1 MFYVKNITTFK
12 YLKKQ
17 FIHLNQIN
25 YFMKRILVPTD
36 FSEHAEY
43 AAKVAADLARK
54 NNAEIYLLNLLD
66 LPSHMNDAVNNG
78 VNIPEVMLYLAK
90 TKERLAE
97 LMEESY
103 FEGLTV
109 YADARLE
116 RAFEGIVTYSKEKN
130 ADLIVMG
137 SHGASG
143 FQELF
148 IGSNTEKVVR
158 SSDIPVII
166 IKSAMDSFKI
176 DKFVFASDFSQEIKK
191 PFAKLVEFANLFEA
205 KLDLVM
211 INTPNS
217 FKTNNVAEH
226 IMQNFVSSFPLKNYS
241 LHIYNDANIEKG
253 IINYAN
259 KVDADLI
266 GIATH
271 GRTGLAHF
279 FNGSVSEDIV
289 NHAIKPVITFR
300 I

>member
-1 MFYVKNITTFK
+1 
-12 YLKKQ
+12 
-17 FIHLNQIN
+17 
-25 YFMKRILVPTD
+25 MKRILVPTD
-36 FSEHAEY
+36 FSEHARY
-43 AAKVAADLARK
+43 AAKVAAQIARK
-54 NNAEIYLLNLLD
+54 DNAEIYLVNLLD

-97 LMEESY
+97 LMDEP
-103 FEGLTV
+103 FFKGLTV

-116 RAFEGIVTYSKEKN
+116 RAFEGIVTFSKEKN

-143 FQELF
+143 FQEMF

-166 IKSAMDSFKI
+166 IKSEMNDFQI
-176 DKFVFASDFSQEIKK
+176 DRFVFASDFSSEIKK
-191 PFAKLVEFANLFEA
+191 PFLKLVEFANLFEA

-217 FKTNNVAEH
+217 FKTNDVAEH
-226 IMQNFVSSFPLKNYS
+226 TMQNFVSGFPIQNYS
-241 LHIYNDANIEKG
+241 LHIYNDVNIEKG

-259 KVDADLI
+259 KTNADLI

-289 NHAIKPVITFR
+289 NHAVKPVITFR

>member
-1 MFYVKNITTFK
+1 
-12 YLKKQ
+12 
-17 FIHLNQIN
+17 
-25 YFMKRILVPTD
+25 MKRILVPTD
-36 FSEHAEY
+36 FSEHARY
-43 AAKVAADLARK
+43 ASKVAAKIARK

-66 LPSHMNDAVNNG
+66 LPTHMNDAVNNG

-90 TKERLAE
+90 TKERL
-97 LMEESY
+97 EERMNESI

-109 YADARLE
+109 HADARLE
-116 RAFEGIVTYSKEKN
+116 RAFDGIVKYSEEIN

-143 FQELF
+143 YQEMF

-158 SSDIPVII
+158 ASDIPVLI
-166 IKSAMDSFKI
+166 IKTEMDDFNI
-176 DKFVFASDFSQEIKK
+176 EKFVFASDFSNEIKK
-191 PFAKLVEFANLFEA
+191 PFQKLVEFANLFEA

-217 FKTNNVAEH
+217 FKTNDVAER
-226 IMQNFVSSFPLKNYS
+226 IMQNFVSGFPLQNYS

-253 IINYAN
+253 VINYSN
-259 KVDADLI
+259 KVNADLI

-271 GRTGLAHF
+271 GRTGIAHF
-279 FNGSVSEDIV
+279 FNGSVSEDLV